1 MKVFFDVFLLFLF
14 VFAFS
19 IPVFFNSGYLIYIFS
34 LIYLITN
41 IRIRTVFFSLIST
54 RIFFIA
60 FLSLACMLFFS
71 CISLVL
77 NGTGDLSIMG
87 VIFNN
92 FAALF
97 SSVIIASH
105 LIQHNNDNV
114 LKLFFLIA
122 LLQSFFI
129 ILMMFFPS
137 INAYIQSIIRTKE
150 EIEFMSNTYGGIRG
164 LGISGS
170 VAFGLAIIMSLLSF
184 LSIVWFNEEDCNI
197 PFFLKLFFIIL
208 LLFVS
213 ISAGRTAVL
222 GFVLGGVYSFICSD
236 YKKKFYR
243 ALQILIY
250 VSLFL
255 FIFWRFFL
263 NEHVY
268 DILKKYSDYSFQML
282 YYYLD
287 SGKLSTTSTDA
298 LFNMYFPLTEKQI
311 FIGDGY
317 YTLKD
322 GTYYLG
328 TDAGFM
334 RLALFLGAVPSVI
347 FYFLFFIFLTI
358 YAANSIKPK
367 IVALMI
373 TILSFSFHYKG
384 EVIFLNVAY
393 MKIIYIYIFS
403 SSYICHK
410 KRLIRRGSVNA

>member
-1 MKVFFDVFLLFLF
+1 
-14 VFAFS
+14 
-19 IPVFFNSGYLIYIFS
+19 
-34 LIYLITN
+34 
-41 IRIRTVFFSLIST
+41 
-54 RIFFIA
+54 
-60 FLSLACMLFFS
+60 
-71 CISLVL
+71 
-77 NGTGDLSIMG
+77 MG

-208 LLFVS
+208 LLFAS

-268 DILKKYSDYSFQML
+268 D
-282 YYYLD
+282 
-287 SGKLSTTSTDA
+287 
-298 LFNMYFPLTEKQI
+298 
-311 FIGDGY
+311 
-317 YTLKD
+317 
-322 GTYYLG
+322 
-328 TDAGFM
+328 
-334 RLALFLGAVPSVI
+334 
-347 FYFLFFIFLTI
+347 
-358 YAANSIKPK
+358 
-367 IVALMI
+367 
-373 TILSFSFHYKG
+373 
-384 EVIFLNVAY
+384 
-393 MKIIYIYIFS
+393 
-403 SSYICHK
+403 
-410 KRLIRRGSVNA
+410 

>member
-1 MKVFFDVFLLFLF
+1 
-14 VFAFS
+14 
-19 IPVFFNSGYLIYIFS
+19 
-34 LIYLITN
+34 
-41 IRIRTVFFSLIST
+41 
-54 RIFFIA
+54 
-60 FLSLACMLFFS
+60 
-71 CISLVL
+71 
-77 NGTGDLSIMG
+77 
-87 VIFNN
+87 
-92 FAALF
+92 
-97 SSVIIASH
+97 
-105 LIQHNNDNV
+105 
-114 LKLFFLIA
+114 
-122 LLQSFFI
+122 
-129 ILMMFFPS
+129 
-137 INAYIQSIIRTKE
+137 
-150 EIEFMSNTYGGIRG
+150 
-164 LGISGS
+164 
-170 VAFGLAIIMSLLSF
+170 
-184 LSIVWFNEEDCNI
+184 
-197 PFFLKLFFIIL
+197 
-208 LLFVS
+208 
-213 ISAGRTAVL
+213 
-222 GFVLGGVYSFICSD
+222 
-236 YKKKFYR
+236 
-243 ALQILIY
+243 
-250 VSLFL
+250 
-255 FIFWRFFL
+255 
-263 NEHVY
+263 
-268 DILKKYSDYSFQML
+268 ML

-287 SGKLSTTSTDA
+287 SGRLSTTSTDA